1 MFNKIKNF
9 FQVKK
14 PGDYL
19 KYEIMGFILLII
31 IITLGMI
38 YVPKIFGDKTKETY
52 YDDHIDMDQNFLD
65 SGLGISMD
73 DDDID
78 NPDIDS
84 EAADFKQRAKLSPKC
99 KFYPKGDTKIACID
113 RCMNPYDNY
122 RWGGNLCTDSICGE
136 ICNNC
141 KKTNHCKWVKDEKTT
156 KHVPEKINII
166 GLTGSD
172 NTGNYI
178 RLNWIAP
185 KTPSKILRYSVIV
198 ESEDSSTNDEVRI
211 DFVPNIK
218 CKNCEYTVY
227 NLRKNIN
234 YRIYIIA
241 KNKYGSSPRSNI
253 IDGFI
258 ESDVGDASQAI
269 FDSTS
274 GTYNEG
280 IEEKTKFIQKPM
292 SFSEMK
298 SYRTLPESLVTK
310 KDDKK
315 TLEQLRDKLG
325 IKFKKD
331 KSIKDTSNYSNVYNI
346 DGSINSI
353 YQSKLGNNEFNNIVT
368 NMVAE
373 KIDANEIKQSYNIKV
388 V

>member
-1 MFNKIKNF
+1 MFKIIKNF

-19 KYEIMGFILLII
+19 KYEIMGFILLIV
-31 IITLGMI
+31 IITLGII

-52 YDDHIDMDQNFLD
+52 YDDHVEIDQNFLD

-73 DDDID
+73 DSDID

-84 EAADFKQRAKLSPKC
+84 EAADFKQRALMVPKC
-99 KFYPKGDTKIACID
+99 KFYPRGDTKISCID

-122 RWGGNLCTDSICGE
+122 KWGGKSCTESICGE

-141 KKTNHCKWVKDEKTT
+141 KNSAECKWVIDESAL
-156 KHVPEKINII
+156 KHVPERVNLI

-178 RLNWIAP
+178 RLNWVAP

-198 ESEDSSTNDEVRI
+198 ETDDSSTNDEVRV
-211 DFVPNIK
+211 DFVPDIK
-218 CKNCEYTVY
+218 CRNCEYTVY

-234 YRIYIIA
+234 YRIYVIS
-241 KNKYGSSPRSNI
+241 KNKYGSSEKSNI
-253 IDGFI
+253 IEGLI
-258 ESDVGDASQAI
+258 ESGMGDATQAI

-274 GTYNEG
+274 GTYKEDS
-280 IEEKTKFIQKPM
+280 EKDTKPM
-292 SFSEMK
+292 SFNQIK
-298 SYRTLPESLVTK
+298 SYRTLPSSIVSN
-310 KDDKK
+310 KDNKK
-315 TLEQLRDKLG
+315 TLDKLRKELG
-325 IKFKKD
+325 IEFKKD
-331 KSIKDTSNYSNVYNI
+331 KTIKDTSNYSHVYNV